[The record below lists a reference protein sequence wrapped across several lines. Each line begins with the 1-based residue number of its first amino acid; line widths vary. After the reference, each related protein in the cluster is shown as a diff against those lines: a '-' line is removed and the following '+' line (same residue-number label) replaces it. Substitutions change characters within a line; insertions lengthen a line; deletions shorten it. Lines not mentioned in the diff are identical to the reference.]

1 MLLLSSLLLSL
12 SYSYV
17 KSKLD
22 EDSLGK
28 HCLRILTSDKI
39 HLYLQVIVTFSNGN
53 KGIRFDE
60 PSENWIKLFFAP
72 YIRVWRVYLGLW
84 ECCFHSHV
92 QIIIQLE
99 LSASMLLLRTWGQSP
114 FSVVSCSCDELWLFL
129 SLCVRNKR
137 DCYVG
142 WDGQQV

>member
-1 MLLLSSLLLSL
+1 MLRHRHIISL
-12 SYSYV
+12 SYSYE

-60 PSENWIKLFFAP
+60 LSENWIKLCFAP

-92 QIIIQLE
+92 QIIIQIE
-99 LSASMLLLRTWGQSP
+99 LSASKLLLRLGGNLLFQLCHVHVMSYGSFYP
-114 FSVVSCSCDELWLFL
+114 SV
-129 SLCVRNKR
+129 
-137 DCYVG
+137 
-142 WDGQQV
+142 